1 MFLYVILSNKYREKL
16 KLLVP
21 KEQPPRKLSGLK
33 GPILIVNSG
42 ERQINARRRDNDL
55 RQMNRGG
62 TAGILFI
69 SSSETCAGLKNYREN

>member
-1 MFLYVILSNKYREKL
+1 KYREKL

-42 ERQINARRRDNDL
+42 ERLINARRRDNDL

-62 TAGILFI
+62 TDEML
-69 SSSETCAGLKNYREN
+69 SLSNSEKCASFKKLSEN